1 MDEKNTPVELD
12 EISAARLY
20 KLGIDAT
27 DATHEEI
34 MRYTA
39 VAQAYYLSKI
49 RFWVTFWSVLSILG
63 AVIGIIAM
71 FS

>member
-12 EISAARLY
+12 ELSAARLY
-20 KLGIDAT
+20 KLGIDAS

-39 VAQAYYLSKI
+39 VAQTYYLSKI

-63 AVIGIIAM
+63 AAVGIIAAI
-71 FS
+71 S

>member
-12 EISAARLY
+12 DISAARLY
-20 KLGIDAT
+20 KLGIDAS

-49 RFWVTFWSVLSILG
+49 RFWVTFWSVLIILG
-63 AVIGIIAM
+63 AAVGIIAAI
-71 FS
+71 S